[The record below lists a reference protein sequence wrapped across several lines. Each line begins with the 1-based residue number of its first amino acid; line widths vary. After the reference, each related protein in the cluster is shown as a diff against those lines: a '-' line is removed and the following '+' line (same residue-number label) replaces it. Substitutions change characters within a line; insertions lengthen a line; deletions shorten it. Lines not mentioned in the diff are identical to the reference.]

1 MYIYICIHTYLI
13 FICVCFISSFIHLI
27 HSFIRSFVRSFVGWL
42 VGLFVC
48 LLGWLF
54 VCLFVCLFVWFH
66 DTRIAATSV
75 SRDLWNC
82 SCPAKKI
89 RASRFSNPTTYP
101 HQPYRCGRRRWR
113 LRQKSREELKL
124 IIKHVCSLNSYSSS
138 DRLHNPALLQW
149 FYNLP
154 GIPLFIQDTG
164 WRTKSD
170 VTFDAMAEVN
180 AGSLRSDR

>member
-1 MYIYICIHTYLI
+1 MYTHTYLI

-27 HSFIRSFVRSFVGWL
+27 HSFVRSFVRWLVGWFVCLFACLVGWL
-42 VGLFVC
+42 VGC
-48 LLGWLF
+48 LF
-54 VCLFVCLFVWFH
+54 VCLFVCLFGSMILALQQP
-66 DTRIAATSV
+66 RV

-82 SCPAKKI
+82 SCRAKKI
-89 RASRFSNPTTYP
+89 RASRFSSPTTYP

-124 IIKHVCSLNSYSSS
+124 IKNVCSLNSYSSS
-138 DRLHNPALLQW
+138 DQLHNPALLQW

-170 VTFDAMAEVN
+170 VTFDAIAEVN